1 MADRSRMEF
10 RGMRCRACQ
19 RPIKPDTALAAS
31 LGRRLAVSSR
41 DGCIYRCACGVSYS
55 NARNEA
61 KRVMIA
67 ASPELNVPSQVR
79 SGLVEALGQS
89 LNRRNRRRKQLK
101 FCFETSE
108 DAVTWTVFR
117 GLEQHGRLDA
127 LVSPQHPAGEPA
139 LLLWGAPVGGARGPA
154 VASALVEVCRS
165 LGEAAGALSEPD
177 VVVVWPDLV
186 VLVEAKFQSANERRP
201 NHPNYARYLDRPDLF
216 AVFPE
221 TVAAAGYYELTR
233 NWRIGVALAEAL
245 RIPDFLLV
253 NLGPPDRIEA
263 EAETFAS
270 LLARSSSHDFVF
282 WSWSDILEAAAPVEA
297 WLDRYASERHRL
309 LYWR

>member
-1 MADRSRMEF
+1 
-10 RGMRCRACQ
+10 MRCRACQ
-19 RPIKPDTALAAS
+19 GLIKPDSALAAS
-31 LGRRLAVSSR
+31 LGRRLTVSSR
-41 DGCIYRCACGVSYS
+41 DDCIYRCACGASYT
-55 NARNEA
+55 NAKNEA
-61 KRVMIA
+61 DRVLITA
-67 ASPELNVPSQVR
+67 GPEQNVPKQVR
-79 SGLVEALGQS
+79 PGLVEALGRS

-117 GLEQHGRLDA
+117 GLQQQGRLDA
-127 LVSPQHPAGEPA
+127 LAQPQHPAGEPV
-139 LLLWGAPVGGARGPA
+139 LLMWGVAVGGARGPE
-154 VASALVEVCRS
+154 VVSALVEVCRS

-177 VVVVWPDLV
+177 MIVVWPDLV
-186 VLVEAKFQSANERRP
+186 VLVEAKFQSGNALRP
-201 NHPNYARYLDRPDLF
+201 NHPSFRRYLDRPDLF
-216 AVFPE
+216 AVSPE

-245 RIPDFLLV
+245 QIPDFLLV